1 MLAHMRFIALIL
13 VLFVSASNAFAG
25 APLCAELFGEEAPE
39 SPTGLTQT
47 QLVRDGLMEYL
58 PRLFDNFRENLSHV
72 TGMSDYS
79 LFEKIHQDDPK
90 GSVFRIFEK
99 NAYKNK
105 PAQAWSFPFYNR
117 PEFFTDILKHEFGFC
132 SGITSSLR
140 KFNMLATFEKKVVD
154 VVPDRT
160 TQPKEW
166 LEYYT
171 TRIEKIMN
179 NEMTTIQGFEDL
191 YSFSSDPEI
200 QKYIR
205 EKIVDQWQKNNVNLI
220 QGTMDGFLSVRQ
232 SMDKKDLSDLHQEL
246 SQKMNYGYNPI
257 VYLSQKS
264 KKFFSTKQWIH
275 VVMVTEVS
283 PVNADGS
290 YQVKIWDIN
299 REAKSATRT
308 IKISA
313 EGEMVMGEKT
323 LNMIKILRWDDLE
336 IERMIKTNV
345 DHCLKNTCAVE
356 KVETTQDL
364 SPVLPR

>member
-1 MLAHMRFIALIL
+1 MRLSPLIF
-13 VLFVSASNAFAG
+13 VLFLSASASWAG
-25 APLCAELFGEEAPE
+25 GPLCSELFSEEAPK

-47 QLVRDGLMEYL
+47 QLVKKGLLQYV
-58 PRLFDNFRENLSHV
+58 PRLLNNFRENLSHI
-72 TGMSDYS
+72 TGFSDYA
-79 LFEKIHQDDPK
+79 LFEKIHKDDPQ
-90 GSVFRIFEK
+90 GSVFRMFEK
-99 NAYKNK
+99 NAFRNK

-140 KFNMLATFEKKVVD
+140 KFNMLATFQKD
-154 VVPDRT
+154 VMDSIPDRR

-171 TRIEKIMN
+171 SQIENIMN
-179 NEMTTIQGFEDL
+179 NKMTTIQGFEDL
-191 YSFSSDPEI
+191 YTFSSDPEI

-220 QGTMDGFLSVRQ
+220 QGTLDGFLSVRQ
-232 SMDKKDLSDLHQEL
+232 SMNKSDLANLHHEL
-246 SQKMNYGYNPI
+246 SQKMDYGYNPI

-283 PVNADGS
+283 KIEVDGS
-290 YQVKIWDIN
+290 YQVKVWDIN

-308 IKISA
+308 IKISP

-336 IERMIKTNV
+336 IERIIKKNV
-345 DHCLKNTCAVE
+345 DHCLTNTCAVHKE
-356 KVETTQDL
+356 ETTQDL
-364 SPVLPR
+364 SPASPR